1 MSRPAL
7 PLYAHLGPFSGLFE
21 AARAD
26 GPLFPNAPP
35 GQETR
40 MSARECLGFRVGDE
54 QPGEP
59 RVEQRW
65 DADGVE
71 GEEVSWSLG
80 YGPRS
85 QAWVLKPKGARRPL
99 PGIVALHDHGHFKF
113 YGKEKIADGPEG
125 RLAPLAPLRHTFY
138 GGRAYANELAR
149 AGFVVLVPDA
159 FLFGSRKFPLEAMPD
174 NDRALAPAVEA
185 ALGPDVVAPDHYN
198 GAAYAHEHVV
208 AKYCTVLG
216 TSLAA
221 VVAHEDRVALAYFRA
236 RPDVAATRV
245 ASIGLSGGGLRSALL
260 RATSDDLGACAIV
273 GMMSTYE
280 GLLDGCV
287 ATHTWMLFP
296 PSWSRRGDWP
306 DLAASAAP
314 APLLV
319 QYALDDPLFTVAGMR
334 AADARI
340 AGCYRSVGAPD
351 AYRGEFHPGGHRF
364 DVPMQQNAISWL
376 RERLG
381 A

>member
-1 MSRPAL
+1 MRSRRPSRP
-7 PLYAHLGPFSGLFE
+7 
-21 AARAD
+21 
-26 GPLFPNAPP
+26 
-35 GQETR
+35 
-40 MSARECLGFRVGDE
+40 
-54 QPGEP
+54 
-59 RVEQRW
+59 
-65 DADGVE
+65 
-71 GEEVSWSLG
+71 
-80 YGPRS
+80 RS
-85 QAWVLKPKGARRPL
+85 
-99 PGIVALHDHGHFKF
+99 
-113 YGKEKIADGPEG
+113 
-125 RLAPLAPLRHTFY
+125 
-138 GGRAYANELAR
+138 
-149 AGFVVLVPDA
+149 
-159 FLFGSRKFPLEAMPD
+159 
-174 NDRALAPAVEA
+174 
-185 ALGPDVVAPDHYN
+185 GPDVVAPDHYN

-273 GMMSTYE
+273 GMYYTHE

-340 AGCYRSVGAPD
+340 AGCPTASVGAPD

-364 DVPMQQNAISWL
+364 YVPMQQNAISWL

-381 A
+381 PERPDGSPNPVLRAISPGRGSTPCLGAARSAFSSE